1 MYKELLEVKFGIS
14 REILDKYLEE
24 LLLEL
29 EVSKK
34 KILLI
39 PPDYTRFH
47 SYAGEITQI
56 LVEKTKKSSIDI
68 LPALGTHIPM
78 ITKQINSMYANIPLN
93 KFITHNWRNDIIE
106 IGLIPESF
114 IQEVSKGILDYSI
127 KVEINRFLLENNYDL
142 ILSIGQVVPH
152 EVAGMA
158 NGAKNILIGVG
169 GSEMINKSHFLG
181 ACYGMD
187 RIMGRKENP
196 VRKVFNYASNNF
208 LDKLPIIYIQTVV
221 TIDINGN
228 TKLNGLFTSEDNR
241 AFDEAANLSQ
251 KLNIT
256 LIGNAFNKILVY
268 LDPEEYQSTW
278 LGNKAIYRTR
288 MAIES
293 DGELIIIA
301 PGLNKFGEDKCL
313 DRIIRKY
320 GYLSTNEILKLVRVE
335 KDLQQN
341 LSAAAH
347 LIHGSSENKFKITYS
362 PGKLTKSE
370 IINVNYNYQELKKIY
385 EIYDIRKLKEGKN
398 SLPDGEEI
406 LVIKNPA
413 LGLWSTKNK
422 FNQG

>member
-1 MYKELLEVKFGIS
+1 
-14 REILDKYLEE
+14 
-24 LLLEL
+24 
-29 EVSKK
+29 
-34 KILLI
+34 
-39 PPDYTRFH
+39 
-47 SYAGEITQI
+47 
-56 LVEKTKKSSIDI
+56 
-68 LPALGTHIPM
+68 
-78 ITKQINSMYANIPLN
+78 
-93 KFITHNWRNDIIE
+93 
-106 IGLIPESF
+106 
-114 IQEVSKGILDYSI
+114 
-127 KVEINRFLLENNYDL
+127 
-142 ILSIGQVVPH
+142 
-152 EVAGMA
+152 MA

-293 DGELIIIA
+293 DGELTIIA
-301 PGLNKFGEDKCL
+301 PGLNKFGEDKSL

-320 GYLSTNEILKLVRVE
+320 GYLSTNEILKLVRLE

>member
-1 MYKELLEVKFGIS
+1 MKN
-14 REILDKYLEE
+14 
-24 LLLEL
+24 
-29 EVSKK
+29 
-34 KILLI
+34 
-39 PPDYTRFH
+39 
-47 SYAGEITQI
+47 
-56 LVEKTKKSSIDI
+56 SSIDI

-293 DGELIIIA
+293 DGELTIIA
-301 PGLNKFGEDKCL
+301 PGLNKFGEDKSL

-320 GYLSTNEILKLVRVE
+320 GYLSTNEILKLVRLE